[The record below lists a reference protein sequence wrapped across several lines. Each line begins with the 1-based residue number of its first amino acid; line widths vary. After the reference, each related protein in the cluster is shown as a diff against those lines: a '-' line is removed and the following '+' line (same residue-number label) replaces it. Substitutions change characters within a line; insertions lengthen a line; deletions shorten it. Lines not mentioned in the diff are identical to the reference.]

1 MLKDALDAFRYIG
14 PLRTIPE
21 RSFVPERYPKS
32 ERWSDGLG
40 AWDAVLRNVHQ
51 GSNANQDYF
60 KRINDWMEKLN
71 TGYSIK
77 LKEYKIIDTEDPLHY
92 GLDKNGI
99 EIEDGEALRKRIRI
113 PSKSLQTGSY

>member
-1 MLKDALDAFRYIG
+1 MLKDALDKFRYIG

-77 LKEYKIIDTEDPLHY
+77 LKEYKIIDTEDPPT
-92 GLDKNGI
+92 
-99 EIEDGEALRKRIRI
+99 LR
-113 PSKSLQTGSY
+113 S